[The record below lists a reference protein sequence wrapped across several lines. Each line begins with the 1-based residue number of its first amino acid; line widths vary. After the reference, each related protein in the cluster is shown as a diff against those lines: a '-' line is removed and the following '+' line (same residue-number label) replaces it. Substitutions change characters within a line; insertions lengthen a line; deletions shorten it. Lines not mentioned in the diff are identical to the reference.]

1 VHGPAERGSSG
12 DITASKLQELG
23 AWFHARLRKPL
34 IHSLNERKQ
43 KASAG
48 MK

>member
-1 VHGPAERGSSG
+1 MHGRAERVSSG

-23 AWFHARLRKPL
+23 VWFLARLRKPL

-48 MK
+48 MR